1 MKINFLQFE
10 SLAPGRKFTKVE
22 LYHHRVKL
30 FQENALLEDKYF
42 IVELGES

>member
-1 MKINFLQFE
+1 MKIYLMQFE
-10 SLAPGRKFTKVE
+10 SLAPGKIFTKVE